1 MQPTVVVLKG
11 ITTCCSEPLK
21 CRSVPKKSLK
31 FWSTSSRISGLLKPQ
46 LCLQTIKLH
55 IVIYFVFL
63 KSYLSVSKFVFSTL
77 VQAEGFLLPPKV
89 IVILY
94 ILPGFRVFFAACGGN
109 LRCRPEASLRSRRF
123 EVMGAGKNGGARG
136 RQARGEGAPAR
147 EVHENHFQPPILT
160 TWPVLRDLSKVL
172 KENDWPRTDKPC

>member
-31 FWSTSSRISGLLKPQ
+31 FWPTSSRISGLLKPQ
-46 LCLQTIKLH
+46 LCLQAIKLH
-55 IVIYFVFL
+55 IVIYFVFF

-94 ILPGFRVFFAACGGN
+94 ILPGFRAFFPACGGN
-109 LRCRPEASLRSRRF
+109 LRCRLDVSLRSRRL
-123 EVMGAGKNGGARG
+123 EVMGAGRNEGARG
-136 RQARGEGAPAR
+136 RHARGEGEPAR
-147 EVHENHFQPPILT
+147 EVHENRFQPPILT
-160 TWPVLRDLSKVL
+160 TWPVPHDLSKIL
-172 KENDWPRTDKPC
+172 KENDWPRTNKAC